1 VDSKEAL
8 FRLLVWFLYFNGVG
22 IHILISARASIAAGS
37 NSVGSFR
44 TWWDYNWHTLRMR
57 MLCNAAALIIWEL
70 SPRLISQVMGREI
83 PITYGTAIFMGIA
96 VDRLMGSVGFSF
108 GWGADMGKVA
118 PLEQKEGTS

>member
-1 VDSKEAL
+1 
-8 FRLLVWFLYFNGVG
+8 
-22 IHILISARASIAAGS
+22 
-37 NSVGSFR
+37 
-44 TWWDYNWHTLRMR
+44 MR